1 LIIEEELK
9 KFSESFNQLET
20 RNSFQ
25 KLNNLNEIFHK
36 SFFEIVAV
44 PWGPEEEEEG
54 RDSQSILNKNIPE
67 TAEKFRYEK
76 ENSALTTLQKNRK
89 SIDSSSILSN
99 LSLQDVFN
107 STNKNLLDKNS
118 HLFQEHMNMQIHMHN
133 PNIILE
139 EDSNFNMNTFNLKTN
154 FNNIEF
160 DYAAGGNDEVDLPN
174 VHDDDNFNPND
185 VDKDAKDYL
194 KLDEIQE
201 EILKFFKR

>member
-1 LIIEEELK
+1 MIIEEEIK
-9 KFSESFNQLET
+9 KFGDSVNLIET
-20 RNSFQ
+20 RISLQ
-25 KLNNLNEIFHK
+25 KLDNIKEIFHK
-36 SFFEIVAV
+36 SFFDVVAMSEE
-44 PWGPEEEEEG
+44 PEEEEAG
-54 RDSQSILNKNIPE
+54 KDSESTLHKNIPE
-67 TAEKFRYEK
+67 TAEKFRFEK
-76 ENSALTTLQKNRK
+76 ENSALTTLKKNRK

-118 HLFQEHMNMQIHMHN
+118 HLFQEHMHN

-160 DYAAGGNDEVDLPN
+160 DYAGGGNDAYN
-174 VHDDDNFNPND
+174 VNNTNIHDDDTFIRD
-185 VDKDAKDYL
+185 DEDKNGKDYL

-201 EILKFFKR
+201 EILNFFKR